1 MSAAAAYIYWVV
13 FGVWL
18 VVLAT
23 VAYFFVK
30 NPRAYGTTRLLL
42 AVLGIDTFRNLVESG
57 YFGVYFGGQYGIFP
71 HSVVEILGQPALLIV
86 PKLLNI
92 VSGCV
97 VLSLLLWR
105 WLPLAVKERSVAD
118 QHTTELEAIARIDS
132 LTGIPNRRHLVEL
145 AEIEWVRHERYQRPL
160 SLIMLDID
168 KFKAI
173 NDAHGHAAGDK
184 VLAAIALVCGS
195 VRRHS
200 DTIARIGGEEFAVL
214 LPETSLEQ
222 AQAAAER
229 LVKAIA
235 AHAVEVDA
243 AAIRVTASAGVAEAA
258 WDVPDFAALMRRA
271 DEALYRAKAL
281 GRNRVECVDAEPAP
295 PPRQAFAASAAPARK
310 AATAARK

>member
-1 MSAAAAYIYWVV
+1 MLPMSAAAAYVYWVV

-18 VVLAT
+18 VVLST
-23 VAYFFVK
+23 VVYFFLK

-71 HSVVEILGQPALLIV
+71 HGVVAILGQPMLLIV

-92 VSGCV
+92 ASGCV
-97 VLSLLLWR
+97 VLGVLLMR
-105 WLPLAVKERSVAD
+105 WLPLAVKERSAAD
-118 QHTTELEAIARIDS
+118 RHATELEAIARIDP

-168 KFKAI
+168 KLKAI
-173 NDAHGHAAGDK
+173 NDVYGHAAGDK

-214 LPETSLEQ
+214 LPETSLAQ

-229 LVKAIA
+229 LIREIA
-235 AHAVEVDA
+235 AHAVEVDG
-243 AAIRVTASAGVAEAA
+243 AAIRVTASAGVAEAV
-258 WDVPDFAALMRRA
+258 WDVPDFATLMRRA
-271 DEALYRAKAL
+271 DQALYRAKSL
-281 GRNRVECVDAEPAP
+281 GRNRVECADAESKPAP
-295 PPRQAFAASAAPARK
+295 KRGAAVSAAR
-310 AATAARK
+310 